1 MQARTAQPILVGGDD
16 CGGSLLGESLVG
28 TGLNWYA
35 VYTRSRHE
43 KMVHQC
49 LGERHIESFLP
60 LQDALSQWKDRR
72 KWIQRPL
79 FPGYLFVRADRS
91 DLYQVRMTRGVSYIV
106 GNGWS
111 RSPVPVPDEQVQTIR
126 RMLEQEYPVMQWPL
140 LRKGTRVRVTAGP
153 LAGVETYIVERKKN
167 KKSYLVVTVEL
178 LGRSVAVEI
187 DPYSVEVISQ

>member
-1 MQARTAQPILVGGDD
+1 MQARTTQSILISRDDSGGHVTPE
-16 CGGSLLGESLVG
+16 LFAG

-43 KMVHQC
+43 KMVNQA
-49 LGERHIESFLP
+49 LEEREIESFLP
-60 LQDALSQWKDRR
+60 LQDQLSQWKDRR
-72 KWIQRPL
+72 KWVQKPL
-79 FPGYLFVRADRS
+79 FPGYLFVRTHRS
-91 DLYQVRMTRGVSYIV
+91 GLYQVSVTRGVSYIV
-106 GNGWS
+106 GNGWGH
-111 RSPVPVPDEQVQTIR
+111 SPVPVPDEQVQAIR
-126 RMLEQEYPVMQWPL
+126 RMVEQEYPLVQWPL

-187 DPYSVEVISQ
+187 DPYCVEVIS

>member
-1 MQARTAQPILVGGDD
+1 MQARTAQPILTTGDN
-16 CGGSLLGESLVG
+16 CGRLLTPESF
-28 TGLNWYA
+28 TDRDLNWYA

-43 KMVHQC
+43 KMVNQC

-60 LQDALSQWKDRR
+60 VQDVLSQWKDRR

-91 DLYQVRMTRGVSYIV
+91 HLYEVRMTRGVSYIV
-106 GNGWS
+106 GNGRG
-111 RSPVPVPDEQVQTIR
+111 RSPVPVPDEQVQAIR
-126 RMLEQEYPVMQWPL
+126 RMVEQEYPVMQWPL

-187 DPYSVEVISQ
+187 DPYCVEVVS

>member
-1 MQARTAQPILVGGDD
+1 MHTRTAQPILVTADSRGRD
-16 CGGSLLGESLVG
+16 LVPESF
-28 TGLNWYA
+28 TDRDLNWYA

-43 KMVHQC
+43 KMVNQC

-60 LQDALSQWKDRR
+60 VQDVLSQWKDRR

-91 DLYQVRMTRGVSYIV
+91 HLYQVRMTRGVSYIV
-106 GNGWS
+106 GNGWA
-111 RSPVPVPDEQVQTIR
+111 RSPVPVPDEQVQAIR
-126 RMLEQEYPVMQWPL
+126 RMVEQEYPVMQWPL

-153 LAGVETYIVERKKN
+153 LAGVETYIVERRNN

-187 DPYSVEVISQ
+187 DPYCVEVVS

>member
-1 MQARTAQPILVGGDD
+1 MLARTAKTILTGGND
-16 CGGSLLGESLVG
+16 CGGNLQGAPLVSI
-28 TGLNWYA
+28 GLSWYA
-35 VYTRSRHE
+35 IYTRSRHE
-43 KMVHQC
+43 KMVHQG

-60 LQDALSQWKDRR
+60 VQDALSQWKDRR

-79 FPGYLFVRADRS
+79 FPGYLFVRADQS

-106 GNGWS
+106 GNGWGH
-111 RSPVPVPDEQVQTIR
+111 SPVPVPDEEVQAVRLMT
-126 RMLEQEYPVMQWPL
+126 EQEYPVMQWPL

-187 DPYSVEVISQ
+187 DPYCVEVVS